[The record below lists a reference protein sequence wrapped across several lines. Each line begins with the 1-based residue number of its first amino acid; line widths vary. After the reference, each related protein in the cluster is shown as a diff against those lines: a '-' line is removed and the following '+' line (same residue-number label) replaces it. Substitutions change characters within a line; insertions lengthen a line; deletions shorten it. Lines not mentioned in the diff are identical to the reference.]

1 MPKTCTQTCTLVAAF
16 LITSA
21 ATAGIAPPQPGAPV
35 IDPPRVFITSHTG
48 KFSGETVRY
57 QAIAGET
64 YLRNG
69 KGEPTASFF
78 SISYI
83 KENGAA
89 PEKRP
94 VIFIFNGG
102 PGSSSVWLHLGLFGP
117 KRVEVPSDGS
127 DDGAAPY
134 VYGPNPHSLLD
145 IADLVMIDPVG
156 TGYSRTIGNG
166 STKDYYGH
174 KQDAASV
181 AEFIRIWLTQHKRW
195 MSPKYLAGESFGTV
209 RAALLADTMGW
220 GATDIAFKGIILM
233 SQILDYTAAQDEDNN
248 LMAYV
253 NNLPAMAAAAH
264 YHKKVSTP
272 LGVREFS
279 NEARRFA
286 IDEYLPALF
295 KGRDLPPAQ
304 YESVLSGLQRYTG
317 LSRDYLEKSDL
328 RVKPFRFVKEL
339 RRDEGVSV
347 GMFDARYVGRELD
360 RLTPTPTEDASA
372 YGNGS
377 AYTAALNELFTRELG
392 VSMDIP
398 YKTLNLEPYL
408 QWDWRTTGPND
419 YYEPSYS
426 NVTKALAR
434 AMVRNQDLS
443 VLVACG
449 IYDLVTTCSSA
460 EYVFSQ
466 PPIPPGRTKIE
477 YYDAGHM
484 MYMHQ
489 GSFEKLVA
497 DMRRF
502 IAGKQ

>member
-1 MPKTCTQTCTLVAAF
+1 MLQFCTMVAA
-16 LITSA
+16 LAMAGSVLAET
-21 ATAGIAPPQPGAPV
+21 ATPPPAVPV
-35 IDPPRVFITSHTG
+35 VEPPRVFITSHAGTFNG
-48 KFSGETVRY
+48 QKVRY
-57 QAIAGET
+57 RAIAGET
-64 YLRNG
+64 HLRNAQG
-69 KGEPTASFF
+69 APGASLF
-78 SISYI
+78 SVSYI
-83 KENGAA
+83 KENVTA
-89 PEKRP
+89 PERRP

-117 KRVEVPSDGS
+117 KRVEVPSEGG

-134 VYGPNPHSLLD
+134 VYGPNPQSLLD

-156 TGYSRTIGNG
+156 TGYSRPIGAG
-166 STKDYYGH
+166 TTRDYYGH
-174 KQDAASV
+174 RQDAGSV
-181 AEFIRIWLTQHKRW
+181 AEFIRLWLTQQQRW

-209 RAALLADTMGW
+209 RAALLADVMGW
-220 GATDIAFKGIILM
+220 GAVDIAFNGIILM

-264 YHKKVSTP
+264 YHKKVSTT
-272 LGVREFS
+272 LDVRAFS
-279 NEARRFA
+279 DEARRFS
-286 IDEYLPALF
+286 IEEYLPALF
-295 KGRDLPPAQ
+295 KGRDLPAEQ
-304 YESVLSGLQRYTG
+304 YQRVLAGLHKYTG

-339 RRDEGVSV
+339 RRDEGISV
-347 GMFDARYVGRELD
+347 GMFDARYTGRELD
-360 RLTPTPTEDASA
+360 RLTPTPLEDASA

-377 AYTAALNELFTRELG
+377 AYTAALNELFSRELG
-392 VSMDIP
+392 VTMEIP

-408 QWDWRTTGPND
+408 QWDWRMTGPND

-426 NVTKALAR
+426 NVTKSLAQ
-434 AMVRNQDLS
+434 AMVRNQELT

-449 IYDLVTTCSSA
+449 LYDLVTTCASA

-466 PPIPPGRTKIE
+466 PILPPGRARIE
-477 YYDAGHM
+477 YYEAGHM

-489 GSFEKLVA
+489 GSFDKLVG

-502 IAGKQ
+502 ILEKQR

>member
-1 MPKTCTQTCTLVAAF
+1 MSKSSVILATLLASSA
-16 LITSA
+16 TSA
-21 ATAGIAPPQPGAPV
+21 QAIQPTKVAPT
-35 IDPPRVFITSHTG
+35 IDPPRVFTTHHTG
-48 KFSGETVRY
+48 TFNGQSLRY
-57 QAIAGET
+57 RAIAGET
-64 YLRNG
+64 YLNNH
-69 KGEPTASFF
+69 KGEPSAAFF
-78 SISYI
+78 SVSYLR
-83 KENGAA
+83 ENVTNPAQ
-89 PEKRP
+89 RP

-102 PGSSSVWLHLGLFGP
+102 PGSSSVWLHMGLFGP
-117 KRVEVPSDGS
+117 KRVVVPSDGG
-127 DDGAAPY
+127 DDGAAPF

-156 TGYSRTIGNG
+156 TGYSHIIGNG

-174 KQDAASV
+174 KEDAASV
-181 AEFIRIWLTQHKRW
+181 AEFIRIWLTEHQRW
-195 MSPKYLAGESFGTV
+195 MSPKYLASESFGTV
-209 RAALLADTMGW
+209 RAALLADTMSW
-220 GATDIAFKGIILM
+220 GAIDIPFKGIILM
-233 SQILDYTAAQDEDNN
+233 SQILDYAAAQDEDNN

-272 LGVREFS
+272 LDLRAFVD
-279 NEARRFA
+279 EARRFA

-295 KGRDLPPAQ
+295 KGRDLPPDRYA
-304 YESVLSGLQRYTG
+304 SVLAALQRYTG

-339 RRDEGVSV
+339 RRDEGLSV
-347 GMFDARYVGRELD
+347 GMFDSRYTGQELD
-360 RLTPTPTEDASA
+360 KLTPTPTEDASA

-377 AYTAALNELFTRELG
+377 AYTAAINELFTRELG
-392 VSMDIP
+392 VQMDIP

-408 QWDWRTTGPND
+408 QWNWRTKGPNE

-426 NVTKALAR
+426 DVTKSLAHAL
-434 AMVRNQDLS
+434 VRNKDLA

-449 IYDLVTTCSSA
+449 LYDLVTTCSSA

-466 PPIPPGRTKIE
+466 PGIPPGRTRIE

-489 GSFEKLVA
+489 ASFEKLVT

-502 IAGKQ
+502 IAGQEK